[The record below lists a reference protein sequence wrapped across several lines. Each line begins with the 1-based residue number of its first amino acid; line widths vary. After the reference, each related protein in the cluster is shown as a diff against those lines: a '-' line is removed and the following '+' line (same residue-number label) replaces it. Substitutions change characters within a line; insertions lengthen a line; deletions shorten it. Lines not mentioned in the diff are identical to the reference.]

1 MYAIAIRD
9 FISKIPVGEIIRTR
23 DVLHLGPRNTVDKT
37 LSRMKQA
44 NDLIRVAW
52 GMYMRVGSDIP
63 RGGEVAVAKA
73 KAFAR
78 SLANHGKKLAHSFG
92 LTGDETG
99 LGRFYSIDGGS
110 SFFTDRANNTSTTF
124 LSTCSRKRYMDET
137 KEGRDLLALWAL
149 TKKRFEALSDDE
161 IKKFESL
168 GPDTTNK
175 FAAALP
181 HWITD
186 RLLKLDWKR

>member
-1 MYAIAIRD
+1 
-9 FISKIPVGEIIRTR
+9 
-23 DVLHLGPRNTVDKT
+23 
-37 LSRMKQA
+37 
-44 NDLIRVAW
+44 
-52 GMYMRVGSDIP
+52 
-63 RGGEVAVAKA
+63 
-73 KAFAR
+73 
-78 SLANHGKKLAHSFG
+78 
-92 LTGDETG
+92 
-99 LGRFYSIDGGS
+99 
-110 SFFTDRANNTSTTF
+110 
-124 LSTCSRKRYMDET
+124 MDET

>member
-1 MYAIAIRD
+1 MYAMAIRD
-9 FISKIPVGEIIRTR
+9 FISKIGLGEIIRTR

-44 NDLIRVAW
+44 NELIRVAW
-52 GMYMRVGSDIP
+52 GLYMRVGSSIP
-63 RGGEVAVAKA
+63 SGGEIAVTKA

-78 SLANHGKKLAHSFG
+78 TLTNHSKKLAHAFG
-92 LTGDETG
+92 LTADETG

-110 SFFTDRANNTSTTF
+110 SFFTDLGNNSSTTF
-124 LSTCSRKRYMDET
+124 LSTCSRKRYLDET

-149 TKKRFEALSDDE
+149 TKKRFETISDDE

-168 GPDTTNK
+168 GPDTIVR
-175 FAAALP
+175 FATALP
-181 HWITD
+181 YWITN
-186 RLLKLDWKR
+186 RFLQISWER